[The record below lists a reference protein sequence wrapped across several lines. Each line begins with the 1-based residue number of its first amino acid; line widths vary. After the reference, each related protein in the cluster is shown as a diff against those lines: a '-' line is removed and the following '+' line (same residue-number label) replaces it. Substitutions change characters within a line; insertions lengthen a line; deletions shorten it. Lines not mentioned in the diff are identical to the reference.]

1 MEDVANITDDT
12 VKYDIIHQMIKW
24 ATIYK
29 FERSKMLTEITIY
42 DYLDNKHSYLLDSR
56 NHKIYTEY
64 TKDGIGTVEAVGAF
78 IERFTSTYQA
88 PDKREEYLAYQKQYR
103 EARKNSEEAKAANAE
118 RQRRFRERKKA
129 EANND

>member
-1 MEDVANITDDT
+1 
-12 VKYDIIHQMIKW
+12 MIKW